1 VNDSH
6 GHLVGDSVL
15 RQVGDLLRREVRSAD
30 AVGRYGGEE
39 FVVVLPETALHGATI
54 FAERLRQRVAAL
66 NFGSPVLPV
75 TVTVSI
81 GVASVPDERVTSLE
95 SLLALADAALYRA
108 KADGRNVVRT

>member
-1 VNDSH
+1 
-6 GHLVGDSVL
+6 
-15 RQVGDLLRREVRSAD
+15 
-30 AVGRYGGEE
+30 
-39 FVVVLPETALHGATI
+39 
-54 FAERLRQRVAAL
+54 
-66 NFGSPVLPV
+66 V